1 MTVAAK
7 KKVIRR
13 SRNGA
18 PRSAPSREEHIVA
31 EATSFFAD
39 VGFNGQTRELAKRIG
54 ITQPALYKHFAN
66 KGELLEKVYQTVY
79 LSRWNPYWESILED
93 ETKPLG
99 DRLTA
104 FYLDYARAI
113 VDYNWIRI
121 TMQAALGGN
130 DLTKRYV
137 TLVGDRIVTR
147 VCHAVRQ
154 HVGLKKIADSK
165 LSPRELQLVW
175 NLQGSLIYLAIRQH
189 VYGLAPLQPLET
201 SVRDMVTAFVGG
213 APQAFA
219 AIAKTNRRSVPA
231 MPPE

>member
-1 MTVAAK
+1 MIAAPK
-7 KKVIRR
+7 SKVIRR
-13 SRNGA
+13 SRKSV
-18 PRSAPSREEHIVA
+18 PRAVPSREESILA

-66 KGELLEKVYQTVY
+66 KGELVEKVYQTVF
-79 LSRWNPYWESILED
+79 LSRWNPYWEGILED

-104 FYLDYARAI
+104 FYLDYARVL

-137 TLVGDRIVTR
+137 TMVGDRIVTR

-154 HVGLKKIADSK
+154 HVGLKKVADNK

-189 VYGLAPLQPLET
+189 VYGFPPLQPLET
-201 SVRDMVTAFVGG
+201 SVRDIVTSFVGG
-213 APQAFA
+213 APAAFA
-219 AIAKTNRRSVPA
+219 AIAEFGRAPEAARSSR
-231 MPPE
+231 

>member
-1 MTVAAK
+1 MTGAPRT
-7 KKVIRR
+7 KVIRR
-13 SRNGA
+13 SRKGA
-18 PRSAPSREEHIVA
+18 SRSAPSREELIVA

-66 KGELLEKVYQTVY
+66 KGELVEKVYQTVF
-79 LSRWNPYWESILED
+79 LSRWNPYWEGILED

-104 FYLDYARAI
+104 FYLDYARVL

-137 TLVGDRIVTR
+137 TLVGERIVTR

-154 HVGLKKIADSK
+154 HVGLKKVADNK
-165 LSPRELQLVW
+165 LNPRELQLVW

-189 VYGLAPLQPLET
+189 VYGIPPLQSLEI
-201 SVRDMVTAFVGG
+201 SVRDMVAAFVGG

-219 AIAKTNRRSVPA
+219 AIAKTSRGSVPA
-231 MPPE
+231 MPKE